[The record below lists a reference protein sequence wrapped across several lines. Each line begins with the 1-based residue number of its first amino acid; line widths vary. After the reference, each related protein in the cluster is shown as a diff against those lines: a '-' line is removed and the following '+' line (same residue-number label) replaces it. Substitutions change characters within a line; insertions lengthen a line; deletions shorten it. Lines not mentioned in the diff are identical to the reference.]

1 MSPHAVRWGALT
13 RGRGRG
19 WNLRLGWFLLLLL
32 LLLLVGV
39 PNLLCL
45 LLLLLPPIGNPLL
58 SIVHVA
64 YWSLLAIA
72 VCLVLPI
79 PITIL
84 LSHLL
89 HTSEHC
95 KKKTE
100 KVLNKSDTSLSQIVH
115 TSSKV
120 SHTVMFGQNTPMCT
134 LSLSPKV

>member
-1 MSPHAVRWGALT
+1 MTAHKEEKSLNEGLYEMIRKRTKDNCKLCPLMQYVGGALT
-13 RGRGRG
+13 RRRGRG

-39 PNLLCL
+39 PDLLCL

-58 SIVHVA
+58 PVVHVA

-100 KVLNKSDTSLSQIVH
+100 KVLN
-115 TSSKV
+115 
-120 SHTVMFGQNTPMCT
+120 
-134 LSLSPKV
+134 